1 MNLNFEVVIFLPITL
16 VDRQNTTERQ
26 MIKVLTRPE
35 QLCGQRKVVKFK
47 CEHFTKFCAGL
58 HEILAYPSST
68 SHLLSFVSVLYSTVE
83 LILF

>member
-1 MNLNFEVVIFLPITL
+1 MNLNFEVLIFLPITL

-26 MIKVLTRPE
+26 MIKVLARLE

-47 CEHFTKFCAGL
+47 CEDFTKFCAGL

-83 LILF
+83 LILL